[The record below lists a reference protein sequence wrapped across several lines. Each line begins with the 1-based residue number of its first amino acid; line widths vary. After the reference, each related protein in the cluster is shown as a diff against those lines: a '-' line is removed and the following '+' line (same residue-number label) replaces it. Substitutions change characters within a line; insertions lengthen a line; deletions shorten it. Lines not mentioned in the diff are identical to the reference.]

1 MSGVVYP
8 AIIILCILVFILSL
22 VNQIRMDTPNKD
34 KQFEEDYKKLKDWA
48 DLLSKYNELNY
59 ISPDVKVRD
68 AEIDKIMD
76 RYRG

>member
-1 MSGVVYP
+1 MSGAVYP
-8 AIIILCILVFILSL
+8 AIIILCILVFILGL
-22 VNQIRMDTPNKD
+22 VNQLRMETPNKD

-68 AEIDKIMD
+68 AEIDEIMD
-76 RYRG
+76 RYRN

>member
-1 MSGVVYP
+1 MSSVVYP
-8 AIIILCILVFILSL
+8 AIIILCIIIFILSL
-22 VNQIRMDTPNKD
+22 VNQLRMETPNKD

-76 RYRG
+76 RYRD